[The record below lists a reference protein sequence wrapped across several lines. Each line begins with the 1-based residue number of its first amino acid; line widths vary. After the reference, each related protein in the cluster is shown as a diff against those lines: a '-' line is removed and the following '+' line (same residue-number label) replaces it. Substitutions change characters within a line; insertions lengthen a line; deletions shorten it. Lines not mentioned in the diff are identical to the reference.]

1 MKHWHI
7 FGAIVMGACVAAV
20 GAGRPAG
27 AAESDI
33 ANAFAAESAAKAA
46 AAERASAMAVAG
58 REGWLFPVAE
68 LRHLAAGKF
77 WGDAAAKV
85 SRASKAEFADPLP
98 AILDFKA
105 QLDKAGIELVVV
117 PVPGKSTIYP
127 DMLSAAVTV
136 APGAAPPRVDAADQE
151 FMEVLRGAGVR
162 VVDLVPEFLAHRSGK
177 EGQLF
182 CKTDSHWS
190 GNGCVVAARLI
201 AAEIKDRP
209 WLAAVPKISVV
220 GVWRTADVAGDL
232 AAPRTGKEPTP
243 ERVAIRFV
251 GEKTGDDPEMIEAN
265 PKSPVVLLGD
275 SSSLVFHAGADM
287 HAVGAGL
294 ADQLTAELGFAM
306 DLVAVQGS
314 GTASARINLLRRS
327 SSDPNYLKAK
337 RLIIWC
343 FVARDFTES
352 QEWKKVPI
360 AKEPKAANAKG

>member
-1 MKHWHI
+1 
-7 FGAIVMGACVAAV
+7 
-20 GAGRPAG
+20 
-27 AAESDI
+27 
-33 ANAFAAESAAKAA
+33 
-46 AAERASAMAVAG
+46 
-58 REGWLFPVAE
+58 
-68 LRHLAAGKF
+68 
-77 WGDAAAKV
+77 
-85 SRASKAEFADPLP
+85 
-98 AILDFKA
+98 
-105 QLDKAGIELVVV
+105 
-117 PVPGKSTIYP
+117 
-127 DMLSAAVTV
+127 
-136 APGAAPPRVDAADQE
+136 
-151 FMEVLRGAGVR
+151 
-162 VVDLVPEFLAHRSGK
+162 
-177 EGQLF
+177 
-182 CKTDSHWS
+182 
-190 GNGCVVAARLI
+190 
-201 AAEIKDRP
+201 
-209 WLAAVPKISVV
+209 VPKISVV